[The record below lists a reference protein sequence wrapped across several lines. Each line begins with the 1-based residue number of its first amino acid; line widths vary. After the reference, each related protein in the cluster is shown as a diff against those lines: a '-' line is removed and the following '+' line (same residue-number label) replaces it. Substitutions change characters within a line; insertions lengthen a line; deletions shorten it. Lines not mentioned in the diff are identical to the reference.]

1 MINLYPDQ
9 EDLLGKIRGQWK
21 KHNRIL
27 VMAATGFGKT
37 RLAARII
44 EGMTNNGL
52 KVCFTVPRISLI
64 AQTAKAFHELG
75 LTDISFIHRDAEF
88 SPHSKIVIASIDT
101 LIRREKKDF
110 DLVIVDE
117 CHHRRKKMLEWMEE
131 HDLEKYIG
139 LTATPYADWLG
150 NYYTTLVKGPSMK
163 WLIDNKRLSP
173 FEAYAPTIVDLSSVK
188 STTNKFGEKDY
199 TEGGAAQVM
208 EDPKVMGD
216 IVVNWLEHGDNELT
230 IALCCNVLHANHVCN
245 EFNKN
250 GVNSE
255 VITAK
260 VPIEEREAIFQ
271 RMRDGITRVL
281 CSVDCLTEGFD
292 MPEASVL
299 INARPTK
306 SVSRWLQ
313 GAGRVLRYVDGKV
326 AKIFDHAN
334 TCITLGC
341 PDEIDIEELKSGGKE
356 PKESDRKEIERLEKL
371 PRPCP
376 KCDYLK
382 EVGVVV
388 CPQCG
393 YQPRKGEDVVTDTEM
408 KLKKLKRKPQNHSIK
423 DNKVNKQS
431 FYSQL
436 LGYQKERDIEGRP
449 VSDGWVSH
457 KYKDMFGVWPK
468 GLDRV
473 AKSPSHKTVNW
484 IKAKNIA
491 YFKAKEKAQKRELIE
506 VQERRERS
514 EKERESLQ
522 KIRDLLDGEA
532 AQ

>member
-1 MINLYPDQ
+1 MISLYPDQ
-9 EDLLGKIRGQWK
+9 EDLLNKIRAEWG

-27 VMAATGFGKT
+27 AMAATGFGKT

-44 EGMTNNGL
+44 EGMTNKGFR
-52 KVCFTVPRISLI
+52 VCFTVPRISLI
-64 AQTAKAFHELG
+64 AQTADAFHELG
-75 LTDISFIHRDAEF
+75 LTDISYIHRDAQY

-101 LIRREKKDF
+101 LIRRDKHDF

-117 CHHRRKKMLEWMEE
+117 CHHRRKKLLEWMDEFPE
-131 HDLEKYIG
+131 EKYIG

-150 NYYTTLVKGPSMK
+150 NYYSILVKGPSMK
-163 WLIDNKRLSP
+163 WLIENKRLSQ
-173 FEAYAPTIVDLSSVK
+173 FEAFAPSIIDLDNVK
-188 STTNKFGEKDY
+188 TTTNRFGEKDF
-199 TEGGAAQVM
+199 TENGAAKAV
-208 EDPKVMGD
+208 DNPKVMGD
-216 IVVNWLEHGDNELT
+216 IIINWLENGDNALT

-250 GVNSE
+250 GINAE
-255 VITAK
+255 VVTAK
-260 VPIEEREAIFQ
+260 VPIEERESIFK
-271 RMRDGITRVL
+271 RMRDGVTRVI

-313 GAGRVLRYVDGKV
+313 GAGRVLRYVEGKT

-341 PDEIDIEELKSGGKE
+341 PDEIDIEELQSGGKDPRAAE
-356 PKESDRKEIERLEKL
+356 AKEIEKLEKL
-371 PRPCP
+371 PKPCP
-376 KCDYLK
+376 KCKYLK
-382 EVGVVV
+382 EVGVRK

-393 YQPRKGEDVVTDTEM
+393 YLPLKGEDIVTASDVR
-408 KLKKLKRKPQNHSIK
+408 LKKLKKKGINHTIK
-423 DNKVNKQS
+423 HTKQNKQS

-436 LGYQKERDIEGRP
+436 LGYQRERRELGKP

-457 KYKDMFGVWPK
+457 KYRDMFGVWPQ
-468 GLDRV
+468 GLDRTV
-473 AKSPSHKTVNW
+473 KTPSYKTLNW

-491 YFKAKEKAQKRELIE
+491 YFKAMEKQKKKEPINKELI
-506 VQERRERS
+506 
-514 EKERESLQ
+514 KE
-522 KIRDLLDGEA
+522 GV
-532 AQ
+532 